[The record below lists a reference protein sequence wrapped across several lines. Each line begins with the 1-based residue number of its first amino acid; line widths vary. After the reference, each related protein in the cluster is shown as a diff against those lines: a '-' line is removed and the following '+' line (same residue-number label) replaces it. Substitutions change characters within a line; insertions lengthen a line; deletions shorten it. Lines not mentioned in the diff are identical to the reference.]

1 MIHWITKTLYD
12 LVFFKY
18 PMTKKIYKKW
28 REMQEIETQLE
39 LVGSNWV
46 LLTTNCARILFFKI
60 GGGASPAFFYFCPCL
75 KTMTNLTLNGR
86 SRDGVIGIRTWDRS
100 MAGEDESSKLWRAPL
115 SGPCVAENYSN
126 LVNTLHS
133 IIWVVSF
140 HSSAK

>member
-1 MIHWITKTLYD
+1 
-12 LVFFKY
+12 
-18 PMTKKIYKKW
+18 
-28 REMQEIETQLE
+28 MQEIETQLE

-60 GGGASPAFFYFCPCL
+60 GGGASPAFFYFCRL

-86 SRDGVIGIRTWDRS
+86 SIDGVIGIRTWDRR

-133 IIWVVSF
+133 II
-140 HSSAK
+140 

>member
-1 MIHWITKTLYD
+1 MIWYFLNTRWQ
-12 LVFFKY
+12 
-18 PMTKKIYKKW
+18 KKSIKSEEKCKRSKLSWSWSAVTGYYW
-28 REMQEIETQLE
+28 RPIVL
-39 LVGSNWV
+39 GS
-46 LLTTNCARILFFKI
+46 CFSKS

-86 SRDGVIGIRTWDRS
+86 SIDGVIGIRTWDRR